1 MKCLKCGAELNS
13 SYEMPLCRNCESKG
27 GHVFKLSDPRKMV
40 IESIKQYFD
49 EDIYEN
55 ALDEYSEESIKD
67 LVNERVKFLD

>member
-1 MKCLKCGAELNS
+1 
-13 SYEMPLCRNCESKG
+13 
-27 GHVFKLSDPRKMV
+27 MV